1 VPLTVAFLGE
11 GAVGVQGVG
20 DAPGDLLEQGRVQF
34 AGLLHQELLDPLLV
48 LGLDC
53 RRQRVDRGRDD
64 PGMRRGDRPD
74 GLGGRD
80 LREHRRQYLP
90 GQPPPR
96 TQIRRGPHPA
106 RRLGRADPHQLRQQ
120 RRGAATRALMG
131 QTPCVDLG
139 DQRMIHRGQPPPLNL
154 QIPQHRQDIV
164 AGQGGQIQVLQF
176 VDEGAEPRHDRSRNA
191 SITIVEHAFNISSS
205 TDDCN
210 RFRLI
215 PKGIQRELIMKPE
228 SRGGGMREPPAG
240 DPNRGPGEPREPQAG
255 DRTKAPRQLP
265 PSPPLFNH
273 SAKATRQGKMG
284 PTRGPAEQG
293 KRAPLAVECT
303 AHPAVQR

>member
-1 VPLTVAFLGE
+1 VELPVPLTVAFLGE

-120 RRGAATRALMG
+120 RRSAATGALMRQAAG
-131 QTPCVDLG
+131 IYFV
-139 DQRMIHRGQPPPLNL
+139 DQRMVDGGQPPLLNL
-154 QIPQHRQDIV
+154 QIPQHREDIV
-164 AGQGGQIQVLQF
+164 ARQGGQVEVLQF
-176 VDEGAEPRHDRSRNA
+176 VHDGAEPRHDGSRNVCP
-191 SITIVEHAFNISSS
+191 TIVEHAFNIALS
-205 TDDCN
+205 TDN
-210 RFRLI
+210 RKHFRLI
-215 PKGIQRELIMKPE
+215 RKGIKRELIMKPQ
-228 SRGGGMREPPAG
+228 GPG
-240 DPNRGPGEPREPQAG
+240 DPGTPPAG
-255 DRTKAPRQLP
+255 DRTKPPRQLP
-265 PSPPLFNH
+265 PSLRFSTH
-273 SAKATRQGKMG
+273 SARRAANMGETRSS
-284 PTRGPAEQG
+284 
-293 KRAPLAVECT
+293 
-303 AHPAVQR
+303 